1 MNETIYLQPGFIL
14 KYRNYRETSIILEV
28 FTRDYGK
35 INLLAK
41 GVRKPKSKTAGLL
54 QPFLP
59 LLISFTGKTELKAL
73 IHVEFLNMKI
83 SHLAGVA
90 LYCGFYV
97 NELTG
102 HFLHVYDPNPDVFND
117 YFKCLQALSEAG
129 QQEIALRQYELNLLE
144 NLGYGVQLGF
154 DPSLQKPV
162 EANKHYEFYVEQGP
176 IETTNGQFS
185 GQILLAIDNREFAEI
200 KVRSAAKIIMR
211 RVIDF
216 YLQGKPLKSRSV
228 INKII
233 KL

>member
-1 MNETIYLQPGFIL
+1 MSETVYLQPGFIL
-14 KYRNYRETSIILEV
+14 NYRKYRETSLFLEV

-59 LLISFTGKTELKAL
+59 LLVSFAGRSELKTL
-73 IHVEFLNMKI
+73 IHVELA
-83 SHLAGVA
+83 HLKAARLTGLAV
-90 LYCGFYV
+90 YCGFYV

-102 HFLHVYDPNPDVFND
+102 HFLHVYDPNPDVFNC
-117 YFKCLQALSEAG
+117 YAQCLQALADTG
-129 QQEIALRQYELNLLE
+129 RQEIALRQYELNLLE
-144 NLGYGVQLGF
+144 NLGYGLQLNF
-154 DPSLQKPV
+154 DPVEQKPV
-162 EANKHYEFYVEQGP
+162 DADKLYEFYVEQGP
-176 IETTNGQFS
+176 IAANNGPFP
-185 GQILLAIDNREFAEI
+185 GRILLAIDNREFADD

-216 YLQGKPLKSRSV
+216 YLQGKSLKSRSV
-228 INKII
+228 INQVI